1 LVPDEPRT
9 YTADE
14 VDAAVTALTEPDRL
28 RHAQE
33 VVTHAAPALQR
44 ILDQA
49 LDEGGYLSAAGP
61 QVAQL
66 VALEDPEERSVAVRR
81 MIAEEA
87 RLGMLV
93 GAAVGFEL
101 ARELARIPPQDEPK
115 ET

>member
-1 LVPDEPRT
+1 
-9 YTADE
+9 
-14 VDAAVTALTEPDRL
+14 
-28 RHAQE
+28 
-33 VVTHAAPALQR
+33 
-44 ILDQA
+44 
-49 LDEGGYLSAAGP
+49 
-61 QVAQL
+61 
-66 VALEDPEERSVAVRR
+66 

>member
-1 LVPDEPRT
+1 VPDEPRT

-66 VALEDPEERSVAVRR
+66 VALEDPEERRVAVRR

>member
-1 LVPDEPRT
+1 VPDEPRT

-14 VDAAVTALTEPDRL
+14 VDAAVAALTAPDRL

-49 LDEGGYLSAAGP
+49 LEEGGYLSAAAP
-61 QVAQL
+61 QIAQL
-66 VALEDPEERSVAVRR
+66 TALEDPEERRVAVRR

-101 ARELARIPPQDEPK
+101 ARELSRLPPNDDPK

>member
-1 LVPDEPRT
+1 MPDDPRT

-14 VDAAVTALTEPDRL
+14 VDAAIAALTAPDRL

-49 LDEGGYLSAAGP
+49 LEDGGYLSAAGP

-66 VALEDPEERSVAVRR
+66 TALEDPEERRVAVRR

-101 ARELARIPPQDEPK
+101 ARELARLPPHDHPK